1 MTTNLRS
8 SSLHHPE
15 PFKKKTVQ
23 ARQSVMNGVNAWL
36 QHRKESVASI
46 NQVAS
51 PLPLES
57 ILQSIPRRKQL
68 DNQYEAQLQLP
79 YVEPAVSRPNFW
91 RSFGRMFTWFNV
103 FLSILVGNFVD
114 QLLRRDSVERRAV
127 RLRQAL
133 ERAGGTFVK
142 LGQQLAMRIDL
153 VPWAYCVELSKML
166 DRMPPFPTD
175 EALKAIE
182 RTIHRPWQEVFDVFD
197 PTPIGSA
204 SMACVYQAT
213 LKLTESQISAGV
225 TSADDRKKVVV
236 KIRRPGI
243 AELFRADLQV
253 LDWVTELAEFLTL
266 VRPGFTRNVRTE
278 LREILMEELDF
289 RREGRF
295 QDIFRRNVH
304 KSGRDFFTA
313 PKVFFELSG
322 DEVLV
327 QEFVSGLW
335 LWEVIALVEEK
346 KPQGLALL
354 RQLNID
360 PAVLARRIMWA
371 AFWSMDEHV
380 FFHADP
386 HPANI
391 LIRPNNEITFID
403 FGSCGSF
410 NNQQLIALEQMVLNM
425 KNQDV
430 EAMTRASLSLMEP
443 LPPVDLP
450 LLVKHAQG
458 EYMRVLHTFNTPAKY
473 TQYWERTS
481 ARQWFV
487 LIGVAQKF
495 NLPMN
500 LHMLRMI
507 RATLL
512 YDSIVLRLDNQ
523 LDRYQEYTE
532 FMKDRAELVKLKWRK
547 KLKDNAGDNFFLN
560 VEEIGKTFNDLMIR
574 TQTTLGRPLV
584 NLGSTVGKWVFS
596 ASVLSRMAGRV
607 LLVTL
612 LSMGLVN
619 IGRYF
624 WGGDLSF
631 VSILSTVMQN
641 RFYQL
646 FLAFA
651 LVFNVRHILFRL
663 RDRDVGKSG

>member
-1 MTTNLRS
+1 MTTQADSKPIQVRRS
-8 SSLHHPE
+8 VAE
-15 PFKKKTVQ
+15 AV
-23 ARQSVMNGVNAWL
+23 GGWL
-36 QHRKESVASI
+36 QRRQELARAVSGPEAF
-46 NQVAS
+46 A
-51 PLPLES
+51 PAED
-57 ILQSIPRRKQL
+57 ILQSIPRREQL
-68 DNQYEAQLQLP
+68 DNHYEGLLHLP
-79 YVEPAVSRPNFW
+79 YPEPVAFKSNVWHSI
-91 RSFGRMFTWFNV
+91 GRIFTW
-103 FLSILVGNFVD
+103 LSVLLKILVGTSFD

-127 RLRQAL
+127 RLRRAL
-133 ERAGGTFVK
+133 ENAGGTFVK
-142 LGQQLAMRIDL
+142 LGQQVAMRIDL

-166 DRMPPFPTD
+166 DRMPPFPAED
-175 EALKAIE
+175 ALKAIE
-182 RTIHRPWQEVFDVFD
+182 KTIHRPWQEVFDVFD
-197 PTPIGSA
+197 PKPIGSA
-204 SMACVYQAT
+204 SMACVYQAI
-213 LKLTESQISAGV
+213 LKDGT
-225 TSADDRKKVVV
+225 KVVV

-253 LDWVTELAEFLTL
+253 LDWVTELAEFFTL

-295 QDIFRRNVH
+295 QDIFRRNVS

-313 PKVFFELSG
+313 PRVYFELSG

-335 LWEVIALVEEK
+335 LWEVTALVEEK
-346 KPQGLALL
+346 TPQGLELL
-354 RQLNID
+354 RKLNID
-360 PAVLARRIMWA
+360 PAVLARRILWA

-391 LIRPNNEITFID
+391 LIRPNNEVTFID

-410 NNQQLIALEQMVLNM
+410 NNQQRIALEQMVLSM

-443 LPPVDLP
+443 VPPVDLP
-450 LLVKHAQG
+450 SLVKHAQA

-495 NLPMN
+495 NLPLN

-523 LDRYQEYTE
+523 LDRYDEYTQ
-532 FMKDRAELVKLKWRK
+532 FMKDRAELVKARWRQN
-547 KLKDNAGDNFFLN
+547 LRDNAGDNFFLN

-584 NLGSTVGKWVFS
+584 NLGSTVDKWVF
-596 ASVLSRMAGRV
+596 ATSVLSRMIGRI

-612 LSMGLVN
+612 LGMGLVN
-619 IGRYF
+619 GIHYF
-624 WGGDLSF
+624 YGGSGSF
-631 VSILSTVMQN
+631 VEVLNTVLQN
-641 RFYQL
+641 RLYQL
-646 FLAFA
+646 FLVLA
-651 LVFNVRHILFRL
+651 LVFNVRHILLRL
-663 RDRDVGKSG
+663 SDRDAGKSG